1 MKHLKLFKTQAEF
14 DLAAIQLPNVSYVEE
29 NSIVY
34 YNYQKNEIDYSTQY
48 FTIRSLENDNEISF
62 TNDIQYSLDNGNNW
76 NTLLVGNTILINEND
91 AVMFKL
97 NNPKPDLTY
106 GIGSFAMSKNCNV
119 EGNIMSLIYNDDFKF
134 QTDLS
139 QKISAFKCL
148 FQDCKIVDASNLI
161 LPATKLSI
169 MCYYSMFEGNT
180 ELVNVPKFPALD
192 LTDSCYRGM
201 FMNCTSLVEAP
212 ELPATTLAGYC
223 YQYMFYG
230 CSSLTKAPKLHVNTL
245 TNDCYYA
252 MFYNCINL
260 NKITMLATDISA
272 HTCLLDWVDNV
283 AEQGTFVKNPDLSID
298 TIGYGINGIP
308 EGWVVENA
316 QID

>member
-1 MKHLKLFKTQAEF
+1 MIKFGPSGFCEDFAKENKSTEDMPKWLLKHNL
-14 DLAAIQLPNVSYVEE
+14 SCY
-29 NSIVY
+29 
-34 YNYQKNEIDYSTQY
+34 
-48 FTIRSLENDNEISF
+48 EISF

-76 NTLLVGNTILINEND
+76 DTLLVGNTILINEND
-91 AVMFKL
+91 AAVFKL

-106 GIGSFAMSKNCNV
+106 GIGTFAMSKNCNV

-134 QTDLS
+134 QMDLS

-180 ELVNVPKFPALD
+180 ELISVPKFPALD

-201 FMNCTSLVEAP
+201 FMNCTSLTVAP

-223 YQYMFYG
+223 YANMFQD
-230 CSSLTKAPKLHVNTL
+230 CTSLVESPKLHANVLASN
-245 TNDCYYA
+245 CYYS
-252 MFYNCINL
+252 MFGGCTNL
-260 NKITMLATDISA
+260 NKITMLATDTDESN
-272 HTCLLDWVDNV
+272 CLLEWVTGV
-283 AEQGTFVKNPDLSID
+283 AEQGTFIKHPDLNEES
-298 TIGYGINGIP
+298 IGYGNNGIP
-308 EGWVVENA
+308 SGWAVQDYEG
-316 QID
+316 